1 MRKNSG
7 IKNRSGVVIFKIFE
21 KNKMRAVL
29 LAAILALLPAIFS
42 GCYSFKG
49 ISIDPNIKTF
59 FVRNFDNVAPNAP
72 PTLAVDFTERL
83 KDKVRSE
90 TPLALNNETPDAEF
104 SGRITD
110 FRVVPV
116 APKPG
121 EVVALN
127 RLEIRFQINYT
138 VNKDEVA
145 GSWVSER
152 SFSHFAE
159 YDNDRDLLLIQDQL
173 IKQITDQI
181 LEDVFNAAFNNW

>member
-1 MRKNSG
+1 MAVYFRTL
-7 IKNRSGVVIFKIFE
+7 IAFF
-21 KNKMRAVL
+21 VL
-29 LAAILALLPAIFS
+29 LTTFG

-59 FVRNFDNVAPNAP
+59 FVRNFDNAAANAP

-83 KDKVRSE
+83 KDKVRTE
-90 TPLALNNETPDAEF
+90 TPLKLSNDVPDAEF
-104 SGRITD
+104 TGSVAD
-110 FRVVPV
+110 YRVIPV

-121 EVVALN
+121 EIISLN

-138 VNKDEVA
+138 VNKEGVN
-145 GSWVSER
+145 GSWTSQR

-159 YDNDRDLLLIQDQL
+159 FDSDKDLLVVQDELIRQISDQL
-173 IKQITDQI
+173 

>member
-1 MRKNSG
+1 MGTDFRL
-7 IKNRSGVVIFKIFE
+7 VC
-21 KNKMRAVL
+21 L
-29 LAAILALLPAIFS
+29 LSTLLLLIS

-59 FVRNFDNVAPNAP
+59 FVRNFDNAAGNAP

-83 KDKVRSE
+83 KDKVRTE
-90 TPLALNNETPDAEF
+90 TPLKLNSDDPDAEF
-104 SGRITD
+104 TG
-110 FRVVPV
+110 RVVDYRIIPV

-121 EVVALN
+121 EIVSLN

-138 VNKDEVA
+138 INKEAVP
-145 GSWVSER
+145 GSWTAER

-159 YDNDRDLLLIQDQL
+159 FDSDRDLLAVQDELIKLISDQL
-173 IKQITDQI
+173 

>member
-1 MRKNSG
+1 MLTNLR
-7 IKNRSGVVIFKIFE
+7 
-21 KNKMRAVL
+21 
-29 LAAILALLPAIFS
+29 AILLFWALQLLFC

-59 FVRNFDNVAPNAP
+59 FVRNFDNAAANAP

-104 SGRITD
+104 SGRVVEY
-110 FRVVPV
+110 RVVPI

-127 RLEIRFQINYT
+127 RLEIRFQINYV
-138 VNKDEVA
+138 VNKEGVS
-145 GSWVSER
+145 GSWTAER
-152 SFSHFAE
+152 SFSHFA
-159 YDNDRDLLLIQDQL
+159 DFGNDQDLLLVQDQL
-173 IKQITDQI
+173 IKLITDQL